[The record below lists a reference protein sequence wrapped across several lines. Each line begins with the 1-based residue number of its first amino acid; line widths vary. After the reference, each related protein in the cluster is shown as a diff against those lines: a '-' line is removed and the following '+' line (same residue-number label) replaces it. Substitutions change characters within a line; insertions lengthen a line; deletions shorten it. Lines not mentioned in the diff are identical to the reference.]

1 MTVLR
6 VRFALAAVFL
16 RYGVAGNAK
25 LKLSTMD
32 YQLSANVTAAD
43 AESDEALVLPL
54 EELLPWGSPL
64 PEVLA
69 MAGLYR
75 SA

>member
-1 MTVLR
+1 MR
-6 VRFALAAVFL
+6 RCSAALEMLATAWQ
-16 RYGVAGNAK
+16 ANAK

-32 YQLSANVTAAD
+32 YQLSPNVTAED

-69 MAGLYR
+69 MAGLCR

>member
-1 MTVLR
+1 MR
-6 VRFALAAVFL
+6 RCSAALEMLATAWQ
-16 RYGVAGNAK
+16 ANAK
-25 LKLSTMD
+25 LKLS
-32 YQLSANVTAAD
+32 ANVTAED

-69 MAGLYR
+69 MAGLCR

>member
-1 MTVLR
+1 MLH
-6 VRFALAAVFL
+6 RF
-16 RYGVAGNAK
+16 GNAGYGMAGK
-25 LKLSTMD
+25 CQTDGYLLSTIT
-32 YQLSANVTAAD
+32 AVTAED

-69 MAGLYR
+69 MAGLCR

>member
-1 MTVLR
+1 MLR
-6 VRFALAAVFL
+6 CPAALEMLATAWQ
-16 RYGVAGNAK
+16 ANAK

-32 YQLSANVTAAD
+32 YQLSAISNVTAED
-43 AESDEALVLPL
+43 EESDEALALPL

-69 MAGLYR
+69 MAGLCR

>member
-1 MTVLR
+1 
-6 VRFALAAVFL
+6 
-16 RYGVAGNAK
+16 
-25 LKLSTMD
+25 MD
-32 YQLSANVTAAD
+32 YQLSANVTAED

-54 EELLPWGSPL
+54 EELLPWGSPS

-69 MAGLYR
+69 MAGLCR

>member
-1 MTVLR
+1 MR
-6 VRFALAAVFL
+6 RCSAALEMLATAWQ
-16 RYGVAGNAK
+16 ANAK

-54 EELLPWGSPL
+54 EEAWATAA
-64 PEVLA
+64 VNLA
-69 MAGLYR
+69 SVSR
-75 SA
+75 